1 MECVSK
7 SEVDWT
13 DAEEQV
19 SIGNARA
26 LNAIFNGVDLNN
38 ESVSEYNERVLEIA
52 NESLLL
58 GENIP
63 TSKIVCKV
71 LRSLPGKFDMKDT
84 DDSEEADGGT
94 NAFIVNIIETDS
106 AIEDESG
113 NFEEEGEDN
122 LSLEQLEIK

>member
-26 LNAIFNGVDLNN
+26 LNAIFNGVDLN
-38 ESVSEYNERVLEIA
+38 
-52 NESLLL
+52 
-58 GENIP
+58 
-63 TSKIVCKV
+63 
-71 LRSLPGKFDMKDT
+71 DT